1 MKQYLLLP
9 EDSISVL
16 PEEDG
21 AETAV
26 SVFCERTLIVF
37 PCSGV
42 ERARMLKNVTE
53 DRMHAVDCLEL
64 TARDALFDTRQ
75 VILVPVTR
83 PDFACFYDALQKAC
97 PTLLTEITEAPYEK
111 QTCDQTGSHLH
122 RHA

>member
-21 AETAV
+21 AETAI
-26 SVFCERTLIVF
+26 SVFCERTMIVF
-37 PCSGV
+37 PRSGI
-42 ERARMLKNVTE
+42 ERVRLLKNVTE
-53 DRMHAVDCLEL
+53 DRLHAVDCLEL
-64 TARDALFDTRQ
+64 TARDALFDARQ

-97 PTLLTEITEAPYEK
+97 PALLDGIQEKVYEK
-111 QTCDQTGSHLH
+111 QTCDQTGNHLH
-122 RHA
+122 RHV

>member
-9 EDSISVL
+9 EDSICVL

-21 AETAV
+21 AQTAV

-37 PCSGV
+37 PCSGI
-42 ERARMLKNVTE
+42 ERVRMLKNVTE
-53 DRMHAVDCLEL
+53 DRLHTVDCLEL
-64 TARDALFDTRQ
+64 TARDALFDVRQ

-83 PDFACFYDALQKAC
+83 PDFASLYDALQKAC
-97 PTLLTEITEAPYEK
+97 PTLFGEIQEATYEK